1 MEKVLIDLTEE
12 ESNAGCNKDAA
23 WELGEK
29 NGYSTNVRI
38 YFDVY

>member
-23 WELGEK
+23 LVPGE

>member
-12 ESNAGCNKDAA
+12 ESDAGVTKTQPEC
-23 WELGEK
+23 LVK